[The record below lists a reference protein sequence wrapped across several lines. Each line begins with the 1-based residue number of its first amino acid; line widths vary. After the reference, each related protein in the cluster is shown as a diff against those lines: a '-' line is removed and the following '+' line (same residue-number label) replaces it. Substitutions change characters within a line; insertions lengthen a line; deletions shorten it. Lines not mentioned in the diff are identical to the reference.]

1 MLYLR
6 QIQEGI
12 DFIEAHLESD
22 IHPSDV
28 ARAAGLSQWHFQRIF
43 KALTNETL
51 KTYIRSRR
59 FAKAMEQLTG
69 TRLSVLDIALAAGYE
84 TQESFTRAFRECF
97 RLTPSQYR
105 KMGNRSLFIRKIR
118 FDQSYLAHLHQNI
131 SLTPDIK
138 AQPAMQMVGMPTDYY
153 GIDSEKNNLGQKLPP
168 LWAQFLPRLKE
179 IAHAVP
185 GVCYG
190 VVAPAG
196 PHSEQLRYLAC
207 TEVRGPGELPLGMV
221 AMQVPAS
228 TYARF
233 THRGAAQKIDAT
245 VNYIYSSW
253 MLSSGNSHTL
263 GPDLEIYDSQYHPT
277 SDTSVMHYAIPIAF
291 PGPECVT
298 ETGPPAKRWHR
309 LPRPPDISAAS
320 TTSPNSSSACAPQPP
335 PSRR

>member
-22 IHPSDV
+22 IELAEV
-28 ARAAGLSQWHFQRIF
+28 ARTAGMSQWHFQRIF

-59 FAKAMEQLTG
+59 FSRALEQLTN
-69 TRLSVLDIALAAGYE
+69 TRLSVLDIALASGYE
-84 TQESFTRAFRECF
+84 TQESFTRAFRDCF

-105 KMGNRSLFIRKIR
+105 KMGNRSLFVRKIR
-118 FDQSYLAHLHQNI
+118 FDQSYLAHLHHNI

-138 AQPAMQMVGMPTDYY
+138 EQPPMQLVGLPTDYY

-168 LWAQFLPRLKE
+168 LWAAFLPRLGE
-179 IAHAVP
+179 IANTVP

-190 VVAPAG
+190 IVAPER
-196 PHSEQLRYLAC
+196 PHTEKLRYLAC
-207 TEVRGPGELPLGMV
+207 IEVQGLGVLPPGMAATEI
-221 AMQVPAS
+221 PAS

-233 THRGAAQKIDAT
+233 THRGPAQNVDAT

-253 MLSSGNSHTL
+253 MLSAEHQHTL
-263 GPDLEIYDSQYHPT
+263 GPDLEIYGSAYHPT
-277 SDTSVMHYAIPIAF
+277 LHDSVMHYAIP
-291 PGPECVT
+291 VT
-298 ETGPPAKRWHR
+298 
-309 LPRPPDISAAS
+309 
-320 TTSPNSSSACAPQPP
+320 PP
-335 PSRR
+335 PG